1 MMYYL
6 GMQERGTVYQ
16 SAVDIGQAFAALT
29 RGPAVQRR
37 FDELRH
43 LAGVDLDRPAFVVL
57 DVLDVQGAM
66 RVSELAE
73 ACGVDISTVS
83 RLVARLKRSGMVAAR
98 QIEGDRRVV
107 LLEVT
112 PEGVARSRRLKAAR
126 RNHLAAFLCKWT
138 AEERATF
145 AQLLARFVED
155 LDAQPVTASGGT
167 EGTEE

>member
-1 MMYYL
+1 
-6 GMQERGTVYQ
+6 MQERGAVYQ
-16 SAVDIGQAFAALT
+16 SAVEIGQAFAALT

-37 FDELRH
+37 FEELRVK
-43 LAGVDLDRPAFVVL
+43 AGVDLDRSAFVVL

-66 RVSELAE
+66 RMSELAE
-73 ACGVDISTVS
+73 ACGVDISTMS
-83 RLVARLKRSGMVAAR
+83 RSVARLKRSGMVDAR

-107 LLEVT
+107 LLEAT
-112 PEGVARSRRLKAAR
+112 PEGLARSRRLKEAR

-145 AQLLARFVED
+145 AQLLSRFVEN
-155 LDAQPVTASGGT
+155 LDDHPVTACEET